1 MLSDI
6 QSWFKRVSAMEWL
19 SIVAG
24 TITALTVLATLL
36 VNWSSQTNGPTLV
49 NQYDVERYVRVQ
61 EKISV
66 LEKDVASLRNQLQA
80 LSNVPDENKI
90 AIQLKGMDTALT
102 DLKARHAKLED
113 AILTNPAKAIEVPLL
128 RKDLDNLKDSQ
139 QQNLLA
145 LQQGVDRIYDL
156 NKWLLGAMAVSIITL
171 AISNVLSGRKK
182 KPADGI

>member
-1 MLSDI
+1 
-6 QSWFKRVSAMEWL
+6 
-19 SIVAG
+19 
-24 TITALTVLATLL
+24 
-36 VNWSSQTNGPTLV
+36 
-49 NQYDVERYVRVQ
+49 VRVQ